1 MNKDNY
7 RMLKLLQEEW
17 SEKDLEPGGHKKPLP
32 DPLSPLEKY
41 LLQKDF
47 SYIGQSNDDAER
59 IWTIITG
66 PDGKKRE
73 NSHYEGGLVFNIR
86 VGVDEDDNDKDT
98 SINISRYMP
107 DEWTHEGGWSY
118 EKVYHAYVPYSYTR
132 EPLQVG
138 PRHTLR
144 DKDNKVSL
152 KHTLNVAF
160 DKFEETKSSMIDE
173 YRHGTGTDSDLSD
186 WDF

>member
-1 MNKDNY
+1 
-7 RMLKLLQEEW
+7 MLKLLQEEW

-32 DPLSPLEKY
+32 EPLSPLEKY

-47 SYIGQSNDDAER
+47 SYIGQSNDDEER
-59 IWTIITG
+59 IYTIITG

-86 VGVDEDDNDKDT
+86 VVVVEEDRLGLDK
-98 SINISRYMP
+98 SASMNISRYMP
-107 DEWTHEGGWSY
+107 DERQHGGGWRY
-118 EKVYHAYVPYSYTR
+118 DRIFDGWVPYSYTQ
-132 EPLQVG
+132 EPVQVG
-138 PRHTLR
+138 PRHTLG

-152 KHTLNVAF
+152 KHTLKVAF
-160 DKFEETKSSMIDE
+160 DKFEQAKSDMVDE
-173 YRHGTGTDSDLSD
+173 YRHGTGTDGDLSE